1 MIDLSAAEIATFH
14 AQGFVALNRIT
25 SDDEVGRLREI
36 FDRLFEKRTGWE
48 KGAFLDLAGTDKPAR
63 PAVLPQILNPQQFAP
78 ELPQT
83 EFRKAALRIA
93 QQLLGLEAHA
103 WFEHA
108 IAKPAEFGA
117 ATPWHQDEAHR
128 SDRELDYEQI
138 SVWVP
143 LQDAVAENG
152 CMQYIPATH
161 KGPVLTHHSPS
172 DDPRVNAL
180 ECIGPLDVSRAV
192 ACPLPAGGVAIHHCR
207 TIHGAGSNHSRN
219 PRRAYILAFRGSAP
233 KRRCNAVSVAGG
245 KADSRCAAKRSV
257 ETTRWPPCHCTSTN
271 SGGLRSIP
279 PPTRWLDSPEGLP
292 LNRGCPASISLQHSE
307 VAHPGLCHCRPYGHG

>member
-1 MIDLSAAEIATFH
+1 MIDLSSAEIATFH

-25 SDDEVGRLREI
+25 SDDEVGRLRAI

-108 IAKPAEFGA
+108 IVKPAEFGA

-180 ECIGPLDVSRAV
+180 ECIGPFDVSRAV

-219 PRRAYILAFRGSAP
+219 PRRAYILAFRGSARP
-233 KRRCNAVSVAGG
+233 SADATPFPWLAEKRTAAAQRNEAWKRRGGHPAIALRRIVAAYAQFRRRLVGWIRR
-245 KADSRCAAKRSV
+245 KA
-257 ETTRWPPCHCTSTN
+257 
-271 SGGLRSIP
+271 
-279 PPTRWLDSPEGLP
+279 
-292 LNRGCPASISLQHSE
+292 SL
-307 VAHPGLCHCRPYGHG
+307 